1 MENRVQ
7 ILRHRR
13 PAASRRWHSETVYA
27 VTDLSWQQIR
37 ADQLADAFREHWHVE
52 NRPHWIRDVTG
63 TGGGIGADI
72 ADAATGQGGPDGWRQ
87 QGTTTASAPVSS
99 TGHLGQ
105 TR

>member
-63 TGGGIGADI
+63 T
-72 ADAATGQGGPDGWRQ
+72 RRRHRRRH
-87 QGTTTASAPVSS
+87 S
-99 TGHLGQ
+99 
-105 TR
+105 